1 MQFNATA
8 AAFFEHANKMMDA
21 YAVTLQPL
29 CDQAGMPLMA
39 LDILLFLANNPDYST
54 AREICRIR
62 GFKPGIV
69 SFHVERLVGEGLLR
83 REAVPGDRRKAR
95 LVCTQA
101 AAELI
106 EQGRARQRSF
116 AQRLMAGL
124 SDAELTA
131 LRHCMDVI
139 DKNIAEIRAAGK
151 RLEGSG
157 KDA

>member
-29 CDQAGMPLMA
+29 CEQAGMPLMA

-69 SFHVERLVGEGLLR
+69 SFHVERLVGEGHLR

-101 AAELI
+101 AEELI
-106 EQGRARQRSF
+106 EQGRARQRGF

-139 DKNIAEIRAAGK
+139 DKNLAEIRAAGK